1 MLFIEKSEFMGDAG
15 RKKSK
20 KGKNGFLNFCL

>member
-15 RKKSK
+15 SRKSEKV
-20 KGKNGFLNFCL
+20 KNGFLNFCL